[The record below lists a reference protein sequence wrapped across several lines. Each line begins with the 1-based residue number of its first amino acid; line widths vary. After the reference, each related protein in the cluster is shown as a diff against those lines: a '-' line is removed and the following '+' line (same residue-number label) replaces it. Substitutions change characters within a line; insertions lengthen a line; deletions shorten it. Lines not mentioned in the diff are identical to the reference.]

1 MDILYLVLLTAAAAL
16 NFSAAFSRRL
26 AVPAAAATTALAL
39 YHFALFF
46 ADGFDVVVVY
56 INAAR
61 GMPPLEKAA
70 AALASI
76 PGAVFVMATA
86 LVWGGLRSRAA
97 HAAAALLL
105 AYAAAERPF
114 ETVPQLIPGYYPH
127 SGMGLNPLLRSVWAV
142 PHPVAVLVGY
152 GLLLAGAAARSHGAF
167 KWGWLSLSLGLF
179 LGAVWSYQTFGWS
192 GYWAWDPV
200 ENALLAVWLTAT
212 AALHLKNDG
221 GRIATAGVLLG
232 AVAVNQGGFS
242 ALHSF
247 VGSTPTPQVLLAAS
261 LALTLWGLAKIS
273 KGIPRDPAL
282 AATALG
288 MAGAGVFIYATVAF
302 PALYSALLGAS
313 IQPPS
318 GDAFVSLFV
327 APLALAV
334 YGGLALSS
342 LYYSRQ
348 RSALLIYALWPAAA
362 AALAAWYRPAFESP
376 WSTNFLL
383 FLLVGG
389 AAASVYFAARS
400 QHSAAHRAL
409 HAVVFALVA
418 AIAVSGPFSYSQAY
432 YKLTP
437 VEPGGRYVTLWSWPS
452 PAELALEVTAA
463 VDSVA
468 VEVPPTAALPAL
480 PNYTA
485 YVKAVGGVFSLSGLN
500 YTVVDLAGVKYV
512 VVWSGGREL
521 GRVGAVPVVEVERNG
536 TAVVFPAPLDLVEA
550 LSVNPGAVR
559 RFLECGG
566 GDNVLPRGVDF
577 RGRVYVDGADAV
589 FTARYDASGW
599 LKGVGGLVVGVADVY
614 KPLVGYNVVLAPAME
629 TVGGAMWDAATAA
642 YVRELLSQCNAG
654 AAYAVLASVGARNL
668 TQVALYLAKAHGA
681 WVAAV
686 KPVPLI
692 SELYALSAAVI
703 ALSAYLLAKDQR
715 QNRA

>member
-1 MDILYLVLLTAAAAL
+1 MDIPYLALLAAAAAL
-16 NFSAAFSRRL
+16 NFSTAFSKRL

-39 YHFALFF
+39 YHFAIFF
-46 ADGFDVVVVY
+46 ADRFDVVVVY

-76 PGAVFVMATA
+76 PGAVFVMTAA

-142 PHPVAVLVGY
+142 PHPVAVLAGY

-221 GRIATAGVLLG
+221 GRIVTAGVLLG

-261 LALTLWGLAKIS
+261 LALTLWGLAKVP

-282 AATALG
+282 AAIALG
-288 MAGAGVFIYATVAF
+288 MAGTGVFIYATVAF

-313 IQPPS
+313 VQPPS

-334 YGGLALSS
+334 YCGLALSS
-342 LYYSRQ
+342 LYYSGQ
-348 RSALLIYALWPAAA
+348 RSAALVYALWLVAATV
-362 AALAAWYRPAFESP
+362 LAAWYRPAFESP

-383 FLLVGG
+383 FLLAGG
-389 AAASVYFAARS
+389 AAASVYFTARS
-400 QHSAAHRAL
+400 RHSAAHKAL
-409 HAVVFALVA
+409 HAAVFALVA
-418 AIAVSGPFSYSQAY
+418 TIAVSGPFSYNQAY
-432 YKLTP
+432 YKLAP
-437 VEPGGRYVTLWSWPS
+437 MEPGGRYITLWSWPY
-452 PAELALEVTAA
+452 PAELALEVAAA
-463 VDSVA
+463 VDPVA
-468 VEVPPTAALPAL
+468 VEVPPTVSLPAP

-485 YVKAVGGVFSLSGLN
+485 YVKTVGGAFSLGGLN

-536 TAVVFPAPLDLVEA
+536 TVVVFPAPLDLVEA
-550 LSVNPGAVR
+550 LSVNPAALR
-559 RFLECGG
+559 RFLECGNG
-566 GDNVLPRGVDF
+566 NVLPRGVDF

-629 TVGGAMWDAATAA
+629 TVGGAMWDAATAT

-654 AAYAVLASVGARNL
+654 AAYAVLASVGVRNL
-668 TQVALYLAKAHGA
+668 TQAALYLSKAHGA

-703 ALSAYLLAKDQR
+703 ALSAYLLAKDQK
-715 QNRA
+715 QE